1 MGFPSKPVYHNI
13 IYRYKYGTDFVNVG
27 IKLLNTKTKETKNG
41 HTGDLVEH
49 NGLFF
54 RMDAYSNYDI
64 PLFLL

>member
-1 MGFPSKPVYHNI
+1 MGFTCTAVYDNI
-13 IYRYKYGTDFVNVG
+13 IYRCKYATDFVNVG
-27 IKLLNTKTKETKNG
+27 IKLLNTKTKETKNR